1 LKYNNIMSKNKYGVA
16 YLNIGMYFELDLTD
30 EQIQEVVDELDYT
43 IKHKLISDTRIN
55 GYEIQ

>member
-1 LKYNNIMSKNKYGVA
+1 MSKNKYGVA
-16 YLNIGMYFELDLTD
+16 YLNIGMYFDLALTD

-55 GYEIQ
+55 GYEIH

>member
-1 LKYNNIMSKNKYGVA
+1 MSKNKSGVA

-55 GYEIQ
+55 GYEIIFNGVIQ